1 MAAVPV
7 VAVVNQKGGVG
18 KTTIALGLAASAWSR
33 GVDTLVIDLD
43 PQGNATTGLGV
54 WEPPFSVDHALA
66 EERAGSIAGLRLTS
80 GWPTEPGS
88 VRPPSVVAATP
99 ALALRESQL
108 LMDPIGANDRLAV
121 ALQGVSH
128 ELVIIDCPPSLGLLT
143 VNGLFAADRALI
155 VTEPSA
161 WSSDG
166 VGQIMRTVDRIAA
179 RRGTDGLR
187 LAGIA
192 VNRLGRTRDAKY
204 WDQQLRDEHGDLVLP
219 PVHLRAAIPEASAAS
234 LPIHALAPRPGAAEA
249 GGRDRHPVRGGRARY
264 RRSSSRS
271 TLITP
276 WPTTPRRTDA
286 DPSPPRRIRLPS
298 MPCSATNRR
307 SLPVAPIVEDPPPG
321 PGVTP
326 TPADPVPD
334 SWVLS
339 TAWGQRS
346 ERSSGW

>member
-18 KTTIALGLAASAWSR
+18 KTTIALGLAASAWLR
-33 GVDTLVIDLD
+33 GVDTLVIDLA

-121 ALQGVSH
+121 ALEGVSH

-166 VGQIMRTVDRIAA
+166 VGQITRTVDRIAA

-204 WDQQLRDEHGDLVLP
+204 WAGTSSCCDSRGIGGV
-219 PVHLRAAIPEASAAS
+219 AADPCAGTAA
-234 LPIHALAPRPGAAEA
+234 RRRR
-249 GGRDRHPVRGGRARY
+249 GGSRDRHPVRGGRARS
-264 RRSSSRS
+264 RRSSNRS

-286 DPSPPRRIRLPS
+286 DPSPPKRIRLPS
-298 MPCSATNRR
+298 MPCLATNRR
-307 SLPVAPIVEDPPPG
+307 GLRSRRPSR
-321 PGVTP
+321 TP
-326 TPADPVPD
+326 HRDLASHRHRLILFRTRGCSARV
-334 SWVLS
+334 
-339 TAWGQRS
+339 WGQRS
-346 ERSSGW
+346 GRSSAL